1 MTLPLLRPIPR
12 SRLADDLADRI
23 KGMIEKEHLV
33 AGKRLP
39 AITMLAQKFGV
50 GAPTVR
56 EALKRLEAAG
66 AVEIRHGSG
75 VYVADEHDALVIGN
89 PVYSRAISRE
99 LLLDLLDARLAIEVP
114 GAALAAERATAG
126 QLEQMAALLQQA
138 TEHFADDEM
147 LNRTN
152 MAFHRAIAEAS
163 GNVVFRQMLDVL
175 TRLFTREQRAILDIQ
190 NARERDHAEHVTIH
204 AALLARDPMRAEALM
219 SAHLKAV
226 RADLARWN
234 PTTHP
239 IGTSRALT

>member
-1 MTLPLLRPIPR
+1 MTLSLARPVPR

-23 KGMIEKEHLV
+23 KAMIVQEQLV

-39 AITMLAQKFGV
+39 TIAMLAHKFGV

-66 AVEIRHGSG
+66 AIKIRHGSG

-114 GAALAAERATAG
+114 GAALAAQRATA
-126 QLEQMAALLQQA
+126 EQFEHMAALLQQA
-138 TEHFADDEM
+138 TEHFADDER
-147 LNRTN
+147 LNSTN

-190 NARERDHAEHVTIH
+190 NARERDHAEHVTIYE
-204 AALLARDPMRAEALM
+204 ALLARDAAGAEALM

-234 PTTHP
+234 PLTHP
-239 IGTSRALT
+239 IDTSRVST